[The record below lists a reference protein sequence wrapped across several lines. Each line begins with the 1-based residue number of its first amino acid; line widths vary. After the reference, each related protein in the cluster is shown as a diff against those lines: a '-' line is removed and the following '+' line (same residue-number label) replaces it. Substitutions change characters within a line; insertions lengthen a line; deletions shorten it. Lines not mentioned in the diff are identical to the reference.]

1 MAIVNFSVPDDV
13 KAAFDRAFRKQNK
26 SAIIAELMRRAVEDA
41 SRQQRRSKL
50 FRELTARRADRPSVS
65 NKATHAARVAAR
77 S

>member
-13 KAAFDRAFRKQNK
+13 KAAFDRAFKKQNK

-41 SRQQRRSKL
+41 SLKQRRMKV
-50 FRELTARRADRPSVS
+50 FRELTARRTDRPSVTT
-65 NKATHAARVAAR
+65 ATIRAARNAAR